1 MLPIINGLYLNLQYA
16 EITPQNIPKLVEKS
30 YRPVLKELLKRKN
43 EKFLLAITGRSIE
56 ILAQDYPDVL
66 KIIQQLV
73 RNKIIQIVGGTY
85 TNPVLALIPTES
97 KERQITTHLLL
108 LKKYFNYKP
117 LGFCPP
123 EFTWD
128 PTLSETLKK
137 FEFKWSVILQHQID
151 FSERPNEFATVLIN
165 RPEYSANTWAK
176 VMYRSLLRR
185 LLTLPKIQILFNRE
199 LNIRDH
205 KPFKILGVNDEIIG
219 IKTVR
224 TWTGFIIA
232 ATANKVL
239 QSRYKLQRMLDWQVQ
254 NSSGLFFPF
263 FGDLENINFHGN
275 SPIEFPLRNFIAYL
289 DLIKENNK
297 LIYQFPDEYLKSQ
310 PANEKI
316 YIKTSSGEPSASL
329 DIWERDP
336 DSMRLENLCVEIRT
350 KLNNLRAGAKRQ
362 KVEKLLMLAEN
373 ADGRGWNPV
382 PERKLACFQAALE
395 ALKILL

>member
-1 MLPIINGLYLNLQYA
+1 MLPIINALYLNAQYA
-16 EITPQNIPKLVEKS
+16 EIPPQDVPKLVEKS
-30 YRPVLKELLKRKN
+30 YRPVLKTLLKRSDD
-43 EKFLLAITGRSIE
+43 KFLFAVTGRSIE
-56 ILAQDYPDVL
+56 ILAEDYPDVL
-66 KIIQQLV
+66 KLIQQLV
-73 RNKIIQIVGGTY
+73 KKQILQIMGGTY

-97 KERQITTHLLL
+97 KERQIATHLSLV
-108 LKKYFNYKP
+108 KKYFGVRP
-117 LGFCPP
+117 SGFCPP

-137 FEFKWSVILQHQID
+137 FGYRWSVILQHQID

-199 LNIRDH
+199 LNIRNH
-205 KPFKILGVNDEIIG
+205 EPFKILGTNDKIIG

-239 QSRYKLQRMLDWQVQ
+239 QSRYKLQRMLDWHTE
-254 NSSGLFFPF
+254 NSSGLFFPL

-275 SPIEFPLRNFIAYL
+275 SPIEFPLENFIAYL
-289 DLIKENNK
+289 DLIKKNNK
-297 LIYQFPDEYLKSQ
+297 LVYHFPDEYLKKH

-350 KLNNLRAGAKRQ
+350 KLNNLKSGSKKQ
-362 KVEKLLMLAEN
+362 IIEKLLMLAEN

-395 ALKILL
+395 ALEMLK